1 MCPPSTASLC
11 VQACRGVSLS
21 ISEPETRGM
30 FLSVKKLSAAL
41 RALAL
46 ILIASLAPTP
56 AAAQRVPPDNVI
68 EITIKRHLASFN
80 DANITGNYEVWHA
93 TLSRPFR
100 QEFTADRLKTAFK
113 AFHDQQI
120 DLAPVLAQVPILS
133 EPARIDKEGA
143 LLLKGAFETR
153 PSRVLFD
160 LKLLPADGDWK
171 LVSIHV
177 NVVPATDQ
185 STGDS
190 AGRR

>member
-1 MCPPSTASLC
+1 MFSPVT
-11 VQACRGVSLS
+11 SLS
-21 ISEPETRGM
+21 A
-30 FLSVKKLSAAL
+30 SV

-46 ILIASLAPTP
+46 TLIVACATPPMP
-56 AAAQRVPPDNVI
+56 AAAQRVPADDVI

-100 QEFTADRLKTAFK
+100 DQFTAERLQTVFK

-120 DLAPVLAQVPILS
+120 DIAPVLAKPPTLS

-153 PSRVLFD
+153 PSRVIFD
-160 LKLLPADGDWK
+160 MKLLPDDGDWK
-171 LVSIHV
+171 LISIHV
-177 NVVPATDQ
+177 NVLPVTDQ
-185 STGDS
+185 STGETS
-190 AGRR
+190 RKR

>member
-1 MCPPSTASLC
+1 MYSPVTRLAASM
-11 VQACRGVSLS
+11 Q
-21 ISEPETRGM
+21 
-30 FLSVKKLSAAL
+30 
-41 RALAL
+41 ALAL
-46 ILIASLAPTP
+46 MLVAAIAASLMPTP
-56 AAAQRVPPDNVI
+56 AAAQLVPPDNVI

-100 QEFTADRLKTAFK
+100 QQFTADRLKTAFK

-120 DLAPVLAQVPILS
+120 DISPVLAQVPILS
-133 EPARIDKEGA
+133 EPARIDHEGA

-160 LKLLPADGDWK
+160 MRLLPAEGDWK
-171 LVSIHV
+171 LTSIHV
-177 NVVPATDQ
+177 NVLPVTDQ

-190 AGRR
+190 SGRR

>member
-1 MCPPSTASLC
+1 MFPS
-11 VQACRGVSLS
+11 V
-21 ISEPETRGM
+21 TR
-30 FLSVKKLSAAL
+30 LSASV

-46 ILIASLAPTP
+46 MLIAALAVSSVATP

-100 QEFTADRLKTAFK
+100 QQFTPDRLKTAFK

-120 DLAPVLAQVPILS
+120 DIAPVLAQPPILS
-133 EPARIDKEGA
+133 EPARIDHEGA

-160 LKLLPADGDWK
+160 MKLLPAEGDWK
-171 LVSIHV
+171 LISIHV
-177 NVVPATDQ
+177 NVLPVTDQ

-190 AGRR
+190 SGKR

>member
-1 MCPPSTASLC
+1 MFWS
-11 VQACRGVSLS
+11 V
-21 ISEPETRGM
+21 TR
-30 FLSVKKLSAAL
+30 LSAAL

-46 ILIASLAPTP
+46 ILIVAIAASSAPMP

-100 QEFTADRLKTAFK
+100 QQFTAERLKTAFK

-120 DLAPVLAQVPILS
+120 DIAPVLAQTPILS
-133 EPARIDKEGA
+133 EPARIDNEGA
-143 LLLKGAFETR
+143 LLLKGVFETR

-160 LKLLPADGDWK
+160 MKLLPAEGDWK
-171 LVSIHV
+171 LISIHV
-177 NVVPATDQ
+177 NVLPVTDQ

-190 AGRR
+190 SGRR